1 MTDYLN
7 EFVKECASDAPETT
21 DEKFIGWEGLLF
33 TLVGFGLKA
42 LVPEL
47 KEWIKLG
54 TSAIAIK
61 RLEIKKKLIDYA
73 EKKELDFPAAEKAA
87 EVISNNINEEN
98 ITKIINAL
106 EN

>member
-1 MTDYLN
+1 MTDYLK

-21 DEKFIGWEGLLF
+21 DDKFIGWEGLLF

-54 TSAIAIK
+54 TSVIALK
-61 RLEIKKKLIDYA
+61 RLELKKHLIDYA

-87 EVISNNINEEN
+87 EVISNKINAEN
-98 ITKIINAL
+98 ITNIIDAL
-106 EN
+106 A